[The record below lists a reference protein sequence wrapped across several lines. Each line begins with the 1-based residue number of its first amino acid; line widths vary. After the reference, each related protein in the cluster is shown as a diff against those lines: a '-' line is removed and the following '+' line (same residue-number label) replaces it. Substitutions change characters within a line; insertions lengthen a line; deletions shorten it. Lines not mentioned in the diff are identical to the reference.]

1 MNISGTAVGWPEG
14 SLGIGV
20 PIFVIA
26 LFPISIYLQKRG
38 YVYSVKYLFLFGYM
52 FINLVNNLMIYL
64 RTDRPFEHGSM
75 VEMLLIL
82 FAPVFVNRKYFL
94 FSVL

>member
-26 LFPISIYLQKRG
+26 LFPISIYLQKKRVCIFCKIFIFIWVH
-38 YVYSVKYLFLFGYM
+38 VYQSC
-52 FINLVNNLMIYL
+52 
-64 RTDRPFEHGSM
+64 E
-75 VEMLLIL
+75 
-82 FAPVFVNRKYFL
+82 
-94 FSVL
+94 